1 MGACLGVFLKT
12 KNKKVKEI
20 SGGAAFAAL
29 TGGITEPGVYGVTL
43 KYKRPFI
50 ICYIFTCI
58 GGMIMSFANAQYP
71 GIMTVSMLTLPTL
84 AILPGGTF
92 TLISALTG
100 FFGTAIA
107 TYFIGFN
114 DKMIEASEIQ

>member
-1 MGACLGVFLKT
+1 
-12 KNKKVKEI
+12 
-20 SGGAAFAAL
+20 
-29 TGGITEPGVYGVTL
+29 
-43 KYKRPFI
+43 
-50 ICYIFTCI
+50 
-58 GGMIMSFANAQYP
+58 MSFANAQYP